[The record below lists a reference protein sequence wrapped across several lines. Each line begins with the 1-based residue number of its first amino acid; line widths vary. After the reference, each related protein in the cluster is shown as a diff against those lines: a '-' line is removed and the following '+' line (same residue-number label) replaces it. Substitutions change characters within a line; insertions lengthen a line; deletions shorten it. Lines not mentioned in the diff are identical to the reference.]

1 MHVLKP
7 RLSEKAF
14 GLSQTTNTFAI
25 DVPSE
30 LNKYEVAAAV
40 KKQFDVEIKSVR
52 LVNRKGKVKRVMNT
66 TGKRSSNRKG
76 VQGDV
81 KKAYVTLKAGS
92 HLPFFA
98 AAEEEIAK
106 AAADKAK
113 AAKKTD
119 AKAGNSEDKAKGLK
133 KLIKKPATN
142 KEAK

>member
-1 MHVLKP
+1 MSFLKP

-106 AAADKAK
+106 EAEAKAK
-113 AAKKTD
+113 AAKKA
-119 AKAGNSEDKAKGLK
+119 AKTESKVEAKPKGLK
-133 KLIKKPATN
+133 KLVSK

>member
-106 AAADKAK
+106 EAEAKAK
-113 AAKKTD
+113 AAKKA
-119 AKAGNSEDKAKGLK
+119 AKTESKVEAKPKGLK
-133 KLIKKPATN
+133 KLVSK